1 MPSSRYTESTS
12 RPLVSFSEAV
22 ETAFRNAIDLASGG
36 SEVGIV
42 REGAVQVGAL
52 SVREMLGIIATIG
65 AARARAVTLIA
76 ARSTSSPWMQ
86 KSTTA
91 AEDHPASDTNDG
103 EWVWVPHGGD
113 ESRTT
118 SRAKPLLVRHEG
130 DGHGE
135 GRVRPDD
142 DDAFVD
148 ALAAR
153 ISEKLTGLLDNGRE
167 DPILLDYTRA
177 AERLCTTV
185 AALKAR
191 VQRGQ
196 MPEGSVVRM
205 GKRVM
210 FKTEALRRAQPSRR
224 KAR

>member
-1 MPSSRYTESTS
+1 MT
-12 RPLVSFSEAV
+12 
-22 ETAFRNAIDLASGG
+22 TAFLEALAIASGG
-36 SEVGIV
+36 GEVEIV
-42 REGAVQVGAL
+42 REGAAEVGTL
-52 SVREMLGIIATIG
+52 SAREILGLIATIG
-65 AARARAVTLIA
+65 AARARAATLIA
-76 ARSTSSPWMQ
+76 ARSTSSPRMR
-86 KSTTA
+86 KSTAA
-91 AEDHPASDTNDG
+91 AEDYPATDTNDG

-118 SRAKPLLVRHEG
+118 SRAKPLLVRNE
-130 DGHGE
+130 DADRE
-135 GRVRPDD
+135 DRARPHD

-153 ISEKLTGLLDNGRE
+153 ISEKLTDLLGHGRE
-167 DPILLDYTRA
+167 EEILLDYSRA

-205 GKRVM
+205 GRRVM
-210 FKTEALRRAQPSRR
+210 FKIEALRRAQPSRR

>member
-42 REGAVQVGAL
+42 REGAVQVGPL

-65 AARARAVTLIA
+65 AARARAATLIA
-76 ARSTSSPWMQ
+76 ARSTSSPRMR
-86 KSTTA
+86 KSTAA
-91 AEDHPASDTNDG
+91 AEAYPATDTNDG
-103 EWVWVPHGGD
+103 EWVWVPYGSD

-118 SRAKPLLVRHEG
+118 SRAKPLLVRHE
-130 DGHGE
+130 DGE
-135 GRVRPDD
+135 REDRVPPHD

-153 ISEKLTGLLDNGRE
+153 ISEKLTDLLGQE
-167 DPILLDYTRA
+167 PILLDYTRA

-210 FKTEALRRAQPSRR
+210 FKIEALRRAQPSRR

>member
-1 MPSSRYTESTS
+1 MTP
-12 RPLVSFSEAV
+12 
-22 ETAFRNAIDLASGG
+22 AFRDALWIASGG
-36 SEVGIV
+36 GEVEIV
-42 REGAVQVGAL
+42 REGAVEVGAL
-52 SVREMLGIIATIG
+52 SVCEMLGVIATIG
-65 AARARAVTLIA
+65 DARTRALTLIA
-76 ARSTSSPWMQ
+76 ARSTSSPRMR
-86 KSTTA
+86 KSTAA
-91 AEDHPASDTNDG
+91 AEDHPATDTNDG

-118 SRAKPLLVRHEG
+118 SRAKPLLVRHADG
-130 DGHGE
+130 DREERARRH
-135 GRVRPDD
+135 D

-153 ISEKLTGLLDNGRE
+153 ISEKLTDLLGHASDE
-167 DPILLDYTRA
+167 EILLDYSRA

-205 GKRVM
+205 GRRVM
-210 FKTEALRRAQPSRR
+210 FKIEALRRAQPSRR